1 MEWGL
6 CPDHEED
13 GAIAKNGHQV
23 HEADGDRDPYVNML
37 QFWDPNQEEGG
48 DLHLRGIESV
58 HDKLIGKYLF
68 QDLKWHF
75 QHRSVMHFSLL
86 SELLSET

>member
-1 MEWGL
+1 MQKGL
-6 CPDHEED
+6 CFYEKED
-13 GAIAKNGHQV
+13 GAVAQDSNKV
-23 HEADGDRDPYVNML
+23 YKADGDRDPNVHML
-37 QFWDPNQEEGG
+37 HPGDPNQEEGG
-48 DLHLRGIESV
+48 DLYLRGIESV

-68 QDLKWHF
+68 PDLKWHF